1 MAYHTLEGAANVTS
15 RIANDVRRS
24 ELEDCETN
32 IGADFEF
39 DRINA
44 AYTQVFQASQLT
56 VGLVAPVESYAH
68 QSAPSMDGQLEVI
81 QQAEALGFSALWLRD
96 IPMNVPSFGDVGQ
109 IYDPF
114 VYLGMLAGT
123 TSKIA
128 LGIAS
133 IVLPLRH
140 PAHVAKSAFSVDA
153 LSHGRLLLGIASG
166 DRPEEYP
173 AFAADHRTRGRRFR
187 ESYDYLRQVES
198 SWPQFSNTLGRLDG
212 GVDLLP
218 KPAGSRLPLLITGS
232 SQQDPQWLAENGD
245 GWMLYP
251 RSLEQQAAII
261 RAWRATTAAMNQ
273 PPKPAMQPLYIDLVG
288 DAPGRPVPI
297 HLGWR
302 LGVEQLSELL
312 IELRAAGV
320 NHVALNLRF
329 NRASIDSTLHRIAEQ
344 VLPNLSPPSFGADS

>member
-1 MAYHTLEGAANVTS
+1 MTHHALEGATTMTP
-15 RIANDVRRS
+15 RIADDVRQS
-24 ELEDCETN
+24 ELGGGETT
-32 IGADFEF
+32 IGTDFEF
-39 DRINA
+39 DRINP
-44 AYTQVFQASQLT
+44 AYTRVFQASQLT
-56 VGLVAPVESYAH
+56 VGLVVPVENYAH
-68 QSAPSMDGQLEVI
+68 QPAPNMDGQVEAI

-109 IYDPF
+109 VYDPF
-114 VYLGMLAGT
+114 VYLGMLAGN

-128 LGIAS
+128 LGVAS

-173 AFAADHRTRGRRFR
+173 AFAADHETRGRRFR
-187 ESYDYLRQVES
+187 ESYDYLRQVEA

-212 GVDLLP
+212 SVDLLP
-218 KPAGSRLPLLITGS
+218 KPVGSRLPLLITGS
-232 SQQDPQWLAENGD
+232 SQQDSQWLAQNGD

-251 RSLEQQAAII
+251 RSLEQQKAII
-261 RAWRATTAAMNQ
+261 RAWRASTAAMNL
-273 PPKPAMQPLYIDLVG
+273 PAKPAMQPLYIDLVR
-288 DAPGRPVPI
+288 DAPGQPVPI

-302 LGVEQLSELL
+302 LGVEQLSDLL

-329 NRASIDSTLHRIAEQ
+329 NRDPIDSTLHRIAEQ
-344 VLPNLSPPSFGADS
+344 VLPNLSSPLSGADS